1 MMSWMP
7 ADDGANTS
15 RATPLPYRIAK
26 EISPVFTAFAH
37 ATSVRCVEYIFVASV
52 AQWIE
57 HFSPKEG
64 VVGSI
69 PIWGTA
75 FSQVSQLFPIWHALS
90 FQHDRTIF
98 LVIIN

>member
-1 MMSWMP
+1 MMSWML

-15 RATPLPYRIAK
+15 RRNALPYRIAK

-64 VVGSI
+64 VMRFDSYLGHCGFVRKRC
-69 PIWGTA
+69 
-75 FSQVSQLFPIWHALS
+75 HA
-90 FQHDRTIF
+90 
-98 LVIIN
+98 V